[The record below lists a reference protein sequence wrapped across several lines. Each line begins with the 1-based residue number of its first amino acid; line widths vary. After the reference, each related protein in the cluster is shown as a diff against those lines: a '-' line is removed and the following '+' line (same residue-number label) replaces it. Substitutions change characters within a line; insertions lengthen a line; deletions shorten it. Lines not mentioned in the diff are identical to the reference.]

1 MERKNRHAIYDL
13 EYHLVVCTKF
23 RKKVIKDELKK
34 RLIDLTYTLFEGYG
48 FFVNEVNTDED
59 HIHILF
65 EAPPRVCLSQ
75 KINNYKTVT
84 SRLLRKEF
92 SNYLKQFFYEA
103 LFWSDS
109 YYICTVSERTK
120 EKVQNY
126 IKNQGKEK
134 DG

>member
-13 EYHLVVCTKF
+13 EYHLVVCTKY
-23 RKKVIKDELKK
+23 RKKILKNEVKD
-34 RLIDLTYTLFEGYG
+34 RLIEITYTLFEGYG
-48 FFVNEVNTDED
+48 FFINEISTDED

-65 EAPPRVCLSQ
+65 EAPPGICLSQ

-92 SNYLKQFFYEA
+92 AEILNQIFYKP

-109 YYICTVSERTK
+109 YYICTVSERTEATVK
-120 EKVQNY
+120 SY
-126 IKNQGKEK
+126 IQNQGKEK

>member
-13 EYHLVVCTKF
+13 EYHLVVCTKY
-23 RKKVIKDELKK
+23 RKKILKNEVKD
-34 RLIDLTYTLFEGYG
+34 RLIEITYTLFEGYG
-48 FFVNEVNTDED
+48 FFINEISTDEG

-65 EAPPRVCLSQ
+65 EAPPGICLSQ

-84 SRLLRKEF
+84 SSLLRKEF
-92 SNYLKQFFYEA
+92 AEILNQIFYKP

-109 YYICTVSERTK
+109 YYICTVSERTEATVK
-120 EKVQNY
+120 SY
-126 IKNQGKEK
+126 IQNQGKEK